1 MQLSIINYKRSTKSK
16 AVMESFLGKW
26 KTESGQGFDDFL
38 KDRGVGQF
46 PLDFLVFKLF
56 YFISGL
62 ALRTAVK
69 TTTTVSTFGK

>member
-1 MQLSIINYKRSTKSK
+1 MIKNKRSTRSK

-38 KDRGVGQF
+38 KDRGVGKF
-46 PLDFLVFKLF
+46 PLDFLVFKF
-56 YFISGL
+56 FFFISGL